1 MKKVISLSL
10 LVIIMIIICLF
21 CLSPITKNSMT
32 HVAKEDTLYSK
43 ALDYVI
49 SKQKNASYHKD
60 KEDYHIFTDYIP
72 YGIEETGHYQHI
84 FMWIHLESFYVLNDE
99 LIQDESFS
107 IPYKITYKDNQVIQ
121 CETPESGDLYIDSI
135 QRLFPPQIQNHILNH
150 SSHSFD
156 LSQQIQEYY
165 AYLPS
170 PDIAHTVCY

>member
-21 CLSPITKNSMT
+21 CLSPITKDSMT

-49 SKQKNASYHKD
+49 SKQKNASYNKD

-99 LIQDESFS
+99 RMMNLFKMKAFLFLIKSLTKITRSFNVKRLKVE
-107 IPYKITYKDNQVIQ
+107 IFILILFKGYFHLKYKII
-121 CETPESGDLYIDSI
+121 S
-135 QRLFPPQIQNHILNH
+135 
-150 SSHSFD
+150 
-156 LSQQIQEYY
+156 
-165 AYLPS
+165 
-170 PDIAHTVCY
+170 

>member
-21 CLSPITKNSMT
+21 CLSPITKDSMT

-72 YGIEETGHYQHI
+72 YGIEEVGHYQHI

-107 IPYKITYKDNQVIQ
+107 IPYKSLTKITRSFNVKCLKVEIFILILFKGYFHLKYKII
-121 CETPESGDLYIDSI
+121 S
-135 QRLFPPQIQNHILNH
+135 
-150 SSHSFD
+150 
-156 LSQQIQEYY
+156 
-165 AYLPS
+165 
-170 PDIAHTVCY
+170 

>member
-21 CLSPITKNSMT
+21 CLSPITKDSMT

-72 YGIEETGHYQHI
+72 
-84 FMWIHLESFYVLNDE
+84 MVL
-99 LIQDESFS
+99 
-107 IPYKITYKDNQVIQ
+107 KKQVIINISL
-121 CETPESGDLYIDSI
+121 CGYI
-135 QRLFPPQIQNHILNH
+135 
-150 SSHSFD
+150 
-156 LSQQIQEYY
+156 
-165 AYLPS
+165 
-170 PDIAHTVCY
+170 

>member
-21 CLSPITKNSMT
+21 CLSPITKDSMT

-49 SKQKNASYHKD
+49 SKQKNASYNKD

-84 FMWIHLESFYVLNDE
+84 FMWIKAFLFLIKSLTKITRSFNVKRLKVEIFILILFKGYFHLK
-99 LIQDESFS
+99 
-107 IPYKITYKDNQVIQ
+107 YKII
-121 CETPESGDLYIDSI
+121 S
-135 QRLFPPQIQNHILNH
+135 
-150 SSHSFD
+150 
-156 LSQQIQEYY
+156 
-165 AYLPS
+165 
-170 PDIAHTVCY
+170 